1 LRHFGDDEIIQQ
13 RSSRRRRKTSST
25 ASLHQAKAEIE
36 QMVERFASNPDA
48 DRALYHWQIAA
59 PDRQTDA
66 LVYELYGL
74 MEEKTAIVEGC
85 LDRE

>member
-1 LRHFGDDEIIQQ
+1 
-13 RSSRRRRKTSST
+13 
-25 ASLHQAKAEIE
+25 
-36 QMVERFASNPDA
+36 MVERFASNPDA
-48 DRALYHWQIAA
+48 DKALYHWQIAA

-74 MEEKTAIVEGC
+74 MEEKTAIVEGH